1 VDRQLWDLYLKV
13 IHNAG
18 IGDIKAW
25 TKLDLTMPQLKVL
38 MLLNHSESV
47 TIGQLAEDLSIS
59 LPSMTGII
67 DRLAQQNLV
76 KRVQSD
82 KDRRVVLIKLTDK
95 SRDIFVELNKSGYDH
110 FKDIERVLSENEIQ
124 LVKLGLKVLI
134 DGMEQCKRLDK

>member
-1 VDRQLWDLYLKV
+1 MDRELWDLYLKV

-38 MLLNHSESV
+38 MLLNHSDNL
-47 TIGQLAEDLSIS
+47 TIGQLADDLSVS
-59 LPSMTGII
+59 LPNMTGII

-82 KDRRVVLIKLTDK
+82 KDRRVVFIKLTDK
-95 SRDIFVELNKSGYDH
+95 SKDIFVELNRSGYDH
-110 FKDIERVLSENEIQ
+110 FKNIEQVLSENEIEII
-124 LVKLGLKVLI
+124 KLGLRVLVN
-134 DGMEQCKRLDK
+134 GMEQCKKLE

>member
-1 VDRQLWDLYLKV
+1 MDRELWDLYLKV

-38 MLLNHSESV
+38 MLLNHSDNL
-47 TIGQLAEDLSIS
+47 TISQLAEDLSVS
-59 LPSMTGII
+59 LPNMTGII

-82 KDRRVVLIKLTDK
+82 KDRRVVYIKLTDK
-95 SRDIFVELNKSGYDH
+95 SRNIFIELNKSGYDH
-110 FKDIERVLSENEIQ
+110 FKHIEKVLSENEIEII
-124 LVKLGLKVLI
+124 KLGLKVLVN
-134 DGMEQCKRLDK
+134 GMERCKNIE

>member
-1 VDRQLWDLYLKV
+1 MDRELWDLYLKV

-38 MLLNHSESV
+38 MLLNHSDNL
-47 TIGQLAEDLSIS
+47 TIGQLADDLSVS
-59 LPSMTGII
+59 LPNMTGII

-82 KDRRVVLIKLTDK
+82 KDRRVVFIKLTDK
-95 SRDIFVELNKSGYDH
+95 SKNIFVELNKSGYDH
-110 FKDIERVLSENEIQ
+110 FKNIEQVLSENEIEII
-124 LVKLGLKVLI
+124 KLGLRVLVN
-134 DGMEQCKRLDK
+134 GMEQCKKLE